1 MNRLSLLQKMAMTNV
16 QLLEFTF
23 KVSNRRGDYRENVA
37 IEAAKEGHL
46 FIIQWMYANHIYT
59 GDPCL
64 IAAAEY
70 GHINILDW
78 LHNNRS
84 DGKYLQCTVES
95 LWENAI
101 KNNHLPVI
109 DWLRKK
115 KLVPRLTTRYTAY
128 TGNVETLEYLIKLG
142 YYCNV
147 GACKRI
153 MSQSCAVEM
162 GASNDSTKV
171 LHKWTKYSEY
181 LDRIAS
187 IPSL

>member
-1 MNRLSLLQKMAMTNV
+1 M
-16 QLLEFTF
+16 F
-23 KVSNRRGDYRENVA
+23 KVPGMIGNYKENVA

-46 FIIQWMYANHIYT
+46 FIIQWMYANNKYFNEDI
-59 GDPCL
+59 CL

-84 DGKYLQCTVES
+84 DGKYLKHTVES
-95 LWENAI
+95 LWEKAI

-115 KLVPRLTTRYTAY
+115 KLVSKLTTRYT
-128 TGNVETLEYLIKLG
+128 GNVGTLKYLIKLG
-142 YYCNV
+142 YFCNV

-162 GASNDSTKV
+162 GGLTKV
-171 LHKWTKYSEY
+171 LHRWMKYSEY
-181 LDRIAS
+181 LDRSAKA
-187 IPSL
+187 LNV